1 MAGTNNQTW
10 NDPRKDAVLR
20 HELMSRISPRQTKG
34 LQKGYDMQDWLQA
47 ERELSKEKTTTQNVK
62 TSQILDV
69 ASDPVQ
75 PRLGSPLQMAPSPGL
90 RPPSP
95 KISVLQEMT
104 AID

>member
-10 NDPRKDAVLR
+10 NDPRRCRIAAR
-20 HELMSRISPRQTKG
+20 AHELYLARGK
-34 LQKGYDMQDWLQA
+34 QKGYDMQDWLQA

-95 KISVLQEMT
+95 KISVLQELT